1 MKKLF
6 AYVIAMSLASGAMAG
21 SVGFD
26 FGTNFFK
33 PHASGG
39 QATNGSNFLVSWV
52 LDNDLA
58 LGVYTELS
66 NLGVNDTTGTFD
78 NVATLSVNAIQ
89 VTKGVMKNVSVGL
102 NLGSG
107 TVAPGAGGSLVAETK
122 PVVDILGAVNIL
134 SGTGDKIQGA
144 LRATAAARFLNTTT
158 GTNPKLDGV
167 NIGLAVQLL
176 Y

>member
-26 FGTNFFK
+26 FGTNFYK

-39 QATNGSNFLVSWV
+39 QAANGSNFLVSWV

-66 NLGVNDTTGTFD
+66 NVAVNLTGGAA
-78 NVATLSVNAIQ
+78 VGGTLSVNAIQ
-89 VTKGVMKNVSVGL
+89 VTKGVMKNVSIGL

-107 TVAPGAGGSLVAETK
+107 AVAAGIPAGLTAETK
-122 PVVDILGAVNIL
+122 PMVDILGTVNIL

-144 LRATAAARFLNTTT
+144 LRATAAARFLNTNA

-167 NIGLAVQLL
+167 NVGLAVQLL